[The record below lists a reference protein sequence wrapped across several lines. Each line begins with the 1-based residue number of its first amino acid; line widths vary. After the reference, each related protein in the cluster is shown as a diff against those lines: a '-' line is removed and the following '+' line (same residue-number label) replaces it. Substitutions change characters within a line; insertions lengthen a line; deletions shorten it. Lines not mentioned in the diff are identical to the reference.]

1 MEMDFH
7 IFTPKNKEK
16 IDFSPGIHGEET
28 QRINV
33 KPELKDLEQGFII
46 CESCGCKVL
55 IKDNISLS
63 IAKCPACSTSNF
75 IPMLIKDYWLYEPLG
90 GGGMGCVYHAFHRCD
105 SKLEFAVKVLN
116 REKKN
121 DKFLIDSLMEEA
133 KIGFRFRNHPHLTKV
148 YEYGIWKEEYYA
160 VYEFID
166 GIRLDQIIESPLQR
180 TDKQIILWALQ
191 LLSAEQHIFDSG
203 YLFRDLKPQNV
214 IIDRNGNV
222 KMIDYGLAISIE
234 KAINGDNSDH
244 IVGSPHYIPPE
255 RIEGA
260 PESQYSEIY
269 SLGMLMYH
277 LISRKTYYSSEDI
290 RKLVEKHVT
299 SLRMADALSKLPPK
313 TNPEIA
319 RILIKMIR
327 REPALRYQSYKEL
340 GAELFREFKNCA

>member
-1 MEMDFH
+1 
-7 IFTPKNKEK
+7 
-16 IDFSPGIHGEET
+16 
-28 QRINV
+28 
-33 KPELKDLEQGFII
+33 
-46 CESCGCKVL
+46 
-55 IKDNISLS
+55 
-63 IAKCPACSTSNF
+63 
-75 IPMLIKDYWLYEPLG
+75 
-90 GGGMGCVYHAFHRCD
+90 
-105 SKLEFAVKVLN
+105 
-116 REKKN
+116 
-121 DKFLIDSLMEEA
+121 
-133 KIGFRFRNHPHLTKV
+133 
-148 YEYGIWKEEYYA
+148 
-160 VYEFID
+160 
-166 GIRLDQIIESPLQR
+166 
-180 TDKQIILWALQ
+180 
-191 LLSAEQHIFDSG
+191 
-203 YLFRDLKPQNV
+203 
-214 IIDRNGNV
+214 
-222 KMIDYGLAISIE
+222 MIDYGLAISIE